1 MIDSVSHFLDTA
13 LAVILGVIGWIIKR
27 LLERLDLGDK
37 RMTKIEVEL
46 ATQRERDTAVENRMS
61 GLEASVKEINT
72 KLDRV
77 MEFNEKMSL
86 YENINR
92 RKSWASAVL
101 KVNHRV
107 SEVIL
112 EYEAGF
118 LKRKRR
124 MAKGVSL

>member
-77 MEFNEKMSL
+77 MEFLM
-86 YENINR
+86 
-92 RKSWASAVL
+92 
-101 KVNHRV
+101 
-107 SEVIL
+107 
-112 EYEAGF
+112 
-118 LKRKRR
+118 KR
-124 MAKGVSL
+124 